1 MRVYKYLNQRARR
14 ISEHNGK
21 SFKGFSKKKK
31 KQKAKKHMKRLSFI
45 TQFKIEFFTIVYR
58 L

>member
-31 KQKAKKHMKRLSFI
+31 KKKKSKKQKS
-45 TQFKIEFFTIVYR
+45 T
-58 L
+58 